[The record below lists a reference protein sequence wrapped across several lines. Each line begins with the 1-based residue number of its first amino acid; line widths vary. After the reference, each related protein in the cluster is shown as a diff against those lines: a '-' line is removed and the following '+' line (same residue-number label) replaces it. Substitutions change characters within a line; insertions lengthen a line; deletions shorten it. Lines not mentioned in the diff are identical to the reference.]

1 MLRDDMI
8 RKSMYCFAP
17 VIMAEM
23 LLCAASALFSD
34 DMIRGLL
41 AGHAAIIAMC
51 LLMIRDDLRKH
62 GRARA
67 GLITDTDSE
76 DCAETIGE
84 SHMDA
89 LPADRHPV
97 LETAV
102 WMCMACIISI
112 GCTYLLNIS
121 GMAQTD
127 IGYMKASKALEAAPV
142 ASRLLLTVAAAPV
155 SEELLYRG
163 IIYKRAAA
171 CFGEI
176 PGFIVSVLIFAM
188 SHGNATQAIY
198 ACVTGMLLTAA
209 CRRPHGLRLC
219 VLLHMTINACSSII
233 FGS

>member
-34 DMIRGLL
+34 DMVRGLL

-62 GRARA
+62 GRTRA
-67 GLITDTDSE
+67 ELMADADSE
-76 DCAETIGE
+76 DGAEIRNE
-84 SHMDA
+84 SCMDA
-89 LPADRHPV
+89 LPAGRYLV

-121 GMAQTD
+121 GLAQTD
-127 IGYMKASKALEAAPV
+127 IGYIKASKALEAAPA

-155 SEELLYRG
+155 SEELLYRS
-163 IIYKRAAA
+163 IVYKRAAT

-176 PGFIVSVLIFAM
+176 PGFIISVLAFAL

-209 CRRPHGLRLC
+209 GRRHHGLRLC

-233 FGS
+233 FGC